1 MLDQAAAAASVIA
14 GRDDACLSPGNRFVH
29 DEVVPHHDR
38 WEEKGEV
45 DRELWLKAGEN
56 GLLGI
61 NISDEIGGLGEFT
74 TEFIKL

>member
-1 MLDQAAAAASVIA
+1 MQ
-14 GRDDACLSPGNRFVH
+14 
-29 DEVVPHHDR
+29 DEVVPHHDK

-61 NISDEIGGLGEFT
+61 NIPEEKGGLG
-74 TEFIKL
+74 KLGATGEKSELLNWGRKTDG